1 MSDSTDAELMARTA
15 RGDENAF
22 AELVVRYQ
30 DVLLNFFLRK
40 GVSYCDGQDLV
51 QRTLLRLWRY
61 RNRYA
66 PTAKLTTFLFLLAG
80 QVTIDFFRAEGHR
93 QGLEEALE
101 RQAESEATSGTMS
114 TSGEAAAACRPAD
127 PDDDGAGERVRL
139 AVASLPP
146 GMRDVVELGVFQDLP
161 YADVAEI
168 LGIPEGTVK
177 SRMFNA
183 LRKLKEQKSTRLN
196 SSHTD
201 SSRMPSSA

>member
-1 MSDSTDAELMARTA
+1 MNDPTDAELMARTA
-15 RGDENAF
+15 KGDEKAF

-40 GVSYCDGQDLV
+40 GVSYSDGQDLV

-80 QVTIDFFRAEGHR
+80 QVSIDFFRAEGHR
-93 QGLEEALE
+93 ESLEEALE
-101 RQAESEATSGTMS
+101 RQAETEATAGTMS
-114 TSGEAAAACRPAD
+114 TSGETAAACRPAD
-127 PDDDGAGERVRL
+127 PCDDGSGERVRL
-139 AVASLPP
+139 AVASLPS

-183 LRKLKEQKSTRLN
+183 LRKLKELMNERRS
-196 SSHTD
+196 
-201 SSRMPSSA
+201 

>member
-1 MSDSTDAELMARTA
+1 MNDPSDAELMARTA

-22 AELVVRYQ
+22 GALVERYQ

-40 GVSYCDGQDLV
+40 GVSYSDGQDLA

-80 QVTIDFFRAEGHR
+80 QVAIDFFRAEGHR
-93 QGLEEALE
+93 QGLVEELA
-101 RQAESEATSGTMS
+101 RQAEVEATAGTMS
-114 TSGEAAAACRPAD
+114 TSGETVAPCRPSE
-127 PDDDGAGERVRL
+127 PGDDGSGERVRR

-183 LRKLKEQKSTRLN
+183 LRKLKELMDERRS
-196 SSHTD
+196 
-201 SSRMPSSA
+201 

>member
-40 GVSYCDGQDLV
+40 GVSYYDGQDLV

-61 RNRYA
+61 RKRYA

-183 LRKLKEQKSTRLN
+183 LRKLKELMNERRS
-196 SSHTD
+196 
-201 SSRMPSSA
+201 

>member
-1 MSDSTDAELMARTA
+1 MNGLADAELMARA
-15 RGDENAF
+15 ANGDEGAF

-30 DVLLNFFLRK
+30 DILLNFFLRK

-80 QVTIDFFRAEGHR
+80 QVAIDFFRAEGHR
-93 QGLEEALE
+93 QGLEERLE
-101 RQAESEATSGTMS
+101 HQVETETTSGTMS
-114 TSGEAAAACRPAD
+114 TSGETAAACRPAD
-127 PDDDGAGERVRL
+127 PGDDGSGERVRL

-183 LRKLKEQKSTRLN
+183 LRKLKELMNERRS
-196 SSHTD
+196 
-201 SSRMPSSA
+201 

>member
-127 PDDDGAGERVRL
+127 ADDDGAGERVRL

-183 LRKLKEQKSTRLN
+183 LRKLKELMNERRS
-196 SSHTD
+196 
-201 SSRMPSSA
+201 

>member
-1 MSDSTDAELMARTA
+1 MNIPSDAELMARTA
-15 RGDENAF
+15 KGDESAF
-22 AELVVRYQ
+22 GALVERYQ

-40 GVSYCDGQDLV
+40 GVSYSDGQDLA

-80 QVTIDFFRAEGHR
+80 QVAIDFFRAEGHR
-93 QGLEEALE
+93 QGLVEELG
-101 RQAESEATSGTMS
+101 RQAEVEATAGTMS
-114 TSGEAAAACRPAD
+114 TSGEAAAPCRPAD
-127 PDDDGAGERVRL
+127 PGDDGSGERVRR

-146 GMRDVVELGVFQDLP
+146 GMRDVIELGVFQDLP

-183 LRKLKEQKSTRLN
+183 LRKLKELMDEHRS
-196 SSHTD
+196 
-201 SSRMPSSA
+201 

>member
-1 MSDSTDAELMARTA
+1 MTGPTDAELMARA
-15 RGDENAF
+15 AKGDESAF

-61 RNRYA
+61 RDRYA

-80 QVTIDFFRAEGHR
+80 QVAIDFFRAEGHR
-93 QGLEEALE
+93 QGLEEELE
-101 RQAESEATSGTMS
+101 RQAEAETTAGTMS
-114 TSGEAAAACRPAD
+114 TSGETAAPCRPAE
-127 PDDDGAGERVRL
+127 PGDDESGERVRR

-146 GMRDVVELGVFQDLP
+146 AMRDVVELGVFQDLP

-183 LRKLKEQKSTRLN
+183 LRKLKELMNERRS
-196 SSHTD
+196 
-201 SSRMPSSA
+201 

>member
-80 QVTIDFFRAEGHR
+80 QVSIDFFRAEGHR

-101 RQAESEATSGTMS
+101 RQAEAEASSGTMS

-127 PDDDGAGERVRL
+127 PDDGGAGERVRL

-183 LRKLKEQKSTRLN
+183 LRKLKELMNERRS
-196 SSHTD
+196 
-201 SSRMPSSA
+201 